1 MLPWWTQVLSHM
13 TRAATAV
20 APEGVTFPWL
30 PYGSEVVDIEI
41 GGVIVGDVSGDG
53 MPCVQSFTLVK
64 PC

>member
-1 MLPWWTQVLSHM
+1 M

-41 GGVIVGDVSGDG
+41 GGVIVGDVSGDD